1 MFLQII
7 KKAFIRFLILFISGA
22 VISTILALL
31 SLFNFISGSVGLTI
45 ALIIG
50 AVIFWVVN
58 FHIQRKY
65 YITHMDE
72 KKLYFRVYYLAF
84 IMYGFFCA
92 LTFILSPNYFF
103 TWFFAITKFLRYT
116 NGNIY
121 ISTPE
126 SAAIFLLITLIN
138 IMCSKISHKKLVDYY
153 IKSKS

>member
-7 KKAFIRFLILFISGA
+7 KKAFIRFLIMFISGA
-22 VISTILALL
+22 VISSVLAIL

-45 ALIIG
+45 ALITG
-50 AVIFWVVN
+50 AVIFWAVN
-58 FHIQRKY
+58 FRIQRKY
-65 YITHMDE
+65 YIAHMDE

-92 LTFILSPNYFF
+92 LTYILSPNYFF
-103 TWFFAITKFLRYT
+103 TWFFAISKLFRYT

-121 ISTPE
+121 ISTPN
-126 SAAIFLLITLIN
+126 SAAIFLFVTLIN
-138 IMCSKISHKKLVDYY
+138 IMCSKVSHKKLVDYY

>member
-7 KKAFIRFLILFISGA
+7 KKAFIRFLIMFISGT
-22 VISTILALL
+22 VISSVLAIL

-45 ALIIG
+45 ALITG
-50 AVIFWVVN
+50 AVIFWAVN
-58 FHIQRKY
+58 FRIQRKY
-65 YITHMDE
+65 YIAHMDE

-103 TWFFAITKFLRYT
+103 TWFFAISKLFRYT
-116 NGNIY
+116 NGSIY
-121 ISTPE
+121 ISTPY
-126 SAAIFLLITLIN
+126 SAGIFLMITLIN